1 MSKISPFAIHKTLIG
16 IGGEPKS
23 VKRLRSGDLLIETMS
38 DLQTKSFLLA
48 KTFFNSPVTVS
59 PHKTL
64 NSCRGVISEPDLLST
79 PDAEILEGFSDQGVI
94 QVRRITIKRDSNI
107 IPTKHIILTFNKPK
121 LPTAVKAGYLHCKI
135 RPYIPNPLRCFKCQR
150 FGHSQT
156 SCRGQLTCSRCASV
170 GHSSTDCTLEPKC
183 VNCTQSHPSD
193 SKLCQKWKIEKK
205 QIQEIKINK
214 NISYFEAR
222 RLIVPQLT
230 QTYAQAARPSTISTA
245 TQTDSNLSNIICP
258 PLQCLTPISSKN
270 PLPGTSSSV
279 STFSTSS
286 SSTQGNLLPSPSG
299 ILPTIQISPLETE
312 TRSRT
317 PPAKLD
323 SVSTE
328 NLHESVPNES
338 NSEHLLQLKPN
349 KLSRNATPTEITTD
363 DEDMITYDV
372 EEEELEQ
379 DPFILPEDW
388 FLSLTRMF
396 AVGGDPYRGK
406 VESGVP
412 VACALAHASRRREA
426 GVSPL
431 LSIGWRYFTSD
442 FLHVST
448 EEIKENMKAQK
459 VCDVRRITIRRD
471 GQVLNTKHLILTFN
485 TPDLPQTVKMA
496 YIRCPVRPYI
506 PNPLRCF
513 QCQRFWTFKQS
524 AAVSQ
529 PALHVQ
535 RRCHGHSR
543 PLAKR
548 RKSMDDLSPRPRL
561 LAPCPQGLTFSLGE
575 YGVHAP
581 EVP

>member
-23 VKRLRSGDLLIETMS
+23 VKTTAFRDLLIETMS

-94 QVRRITIKRDSNI
+94 Q
-107 IPTKHIILTFNKPK
+107 
-121 LPTAVKAGYLHCKI
+121 
-135 RPYIPNPLRCFKCQR
+135 R

-193 SKLCQKWKIEKK
+193 SKLCQKWKIEK

-245 TQTDSNLSNIICP
+245 TQTDPNLSNIICP

-299 ILPTIQISPLETE
+299 ILPTIQSEPLLQIPIPTTTTTTSPDNNLNTLISHLETE

-338 NSEHLLQLKPN
+338 NSEHSTAAEAQQIVKRKSRNRRKRSKIQKPDIEI
-349 KLSRNATPTEITTD
+349 KRVPHRSRNATPTEITTD
-363 DEDMITYDV
+363 DEDMITYDM

-379 DPFILPEDW
+379 DPFILPEGY
-388 FLSLTRMF
+388 LRALTPSR
-396 AVGGDPYRGK
+396 YRNY
-406 VESGVP
+406 
-412 VACALAHASRRREA
+412 RE
-426 GVSPL
+426 
-431 LSIGWRYFTSD
+431 
-442 FLHVST
+442 
-448 EEIKENMKAQK
+448 
-459 VCDVRRITIRRD
+459 
-471 GQVLNTKHLILTFN
+471 
-485 TPDLPQTVKMA
+485 
-496 YIRCPVRPYI
+496 
-506 PNPLRCF
+506 
-513 QCQRFWTFKQS
+513 
-524 AAVSQ
+524 
-529 PALHVQ
+529 
-535 RRCHGHSR
+535 
-543 PLAKR
+543 
-548 RKSMDDLSPRPRL
+548 
-561 LAPCPQGLTFSLGE
+561 
-575 YGVHAP
+575 
-581 EVP
+581 

>member
-16 IGGEPKS
+16 IRGEPKS

-64 NSCRGVISEPDLLST
+64 NSCRGVISEPDLLGT

-107 IPTKHIILTFNKPK
+107 IPTKHIILTFNNPK
-121 LPTAVKAGYLHCKI
+121 LPTTVKAGYLNCKI

-193 SKLCQKWKIEKK
+193 SKLCQNWKLEK

-230 QTYAQAARPSTISTA
+230 QTYAQAARPSTISTDS
-245 TQTDSNLSNIICP
+245 QTDPNLSNIICP

-270 PLPGTSSSV
+270 PIPSTSSSV

-286 SSTQGNLLPSPSG
+286 SSTQDNLLPSPSG
-299 ILPTIQISPLETE
+299 ILPTIQSESLLQIPIPTTTTTTTPPGNNLNTLVSPLETE
-312 TRSRT
+312 TRSHT
-317 PPAKLD
+317 TPAKLN

-328 NLHESVPNES
+328 NLPESVPNES
-338 NSEHLLQLKPN
+338 NSEHSTAAEAQQIVKRKSRNRRKRPKIQKPDIEI
-349 KLSRNATPTEITTD
+349 KRVPHRSRNATPTEITTD

-372 EEEELEQ
+372 EEGGLEQ
-379 DPFILPEDW
+379 DPPNKFTIDEDPFILPK
-388 FLSLTRMF
+388 
-396 AVGGDPYRGK
+396 GY
-406 VESGVP
+406 
-412 VACALAHASRRREA
+412 
-426 GVSPL
+426 
-431 LSIGWRYFTSD
+431 
-442 FLHVST
+442 
-448 EEIKENMKAQK
+448 
-459 VCDVRRITIRRD
+459 
-471 GQVLNTKHLILTFN
+471 
-485 TPDLPQTVKMA
+485 
-496 YIRCPVRPYI
+496 
-506 PNPLRCF
+506 LR
-513 QCQRFWTFKQS
+513 
-524 AAVSQ
+524 A
-529 PALHVQ
+529 
-535 RRCHGHSR
+535 
-543 PLAKR
+543 
-548 RKSMDDLSPRPRL
+548 
-561 LAPCPQGLTFSLGE
+561 
-575 YGVHAP
+575 
-581 EVP
+581 

>member
-150 FGHSQT
+150 
-156 SCRGQLTCSRCASV
+156 
-170 GHSSTDCTLEPKC
+170 
-183 VNCTQSHPSD
+183 
-193 SKLCQKWKIEKK
+193 
-205 QIQEIKINK
+205 
-214 NISYFEAR
+214 
-222 RLIVPQLT
+222 LIVPQLT

-299 ILPTIQISPLETE
+299 ILPTIQSEPLLQIPIPTTTTTTSPDNNLNTLVSPLETE

-338 NSEHLLQLKPN
+338 NSEHSTAAEAQQIVKRKSRSRRKRSKIPKPN
-349 KLSRNATPTEITTD
+349 IEIKRVPHRSRNATPTEITTD
-363 DEDMITYDV
+363 DEDN
-372 EEEELEQ
+372 
-379 DPFILPEDW
+379 FILLMLKVVPETRQVCEV
-388 FLSLTRMF
+388 LSFTPRD
-396 AVGGDPYRGK
+396 VGGREGRLAISKNSNEDIRLNENDCEESEESADVIDNIPKNLDIYISLEMAQSGYRIIVMFLADLRLEMFCGK
-406 VESGVP
+406 AV
-412 VACALAHASRRREA
+412 LQQAS
-426 GVSPL
+426 
-431 LSIGWRYFTSD
+431 
-442 FLHVST
+442 
-448 EEIKENMKAQK
+448 
-459 VCDVRRITIRRD
+459 
-471 GQVLNTKHLILTFN
+471 
-485 TPDLPQTVKMA
+485 
-496 YIRCPVRPYI
+496 
-506 PNPLRCF
+506 
-513 QCQRFWTFKQS
+513 
-524 AAVSQ
+524 
-529 PALHVQ
+529 
-535 RRCHGHSR
+535 
-543 PLAKR
+543 
-548 RKSMDDLSPRPRL
+548 
-561 LAPCPQGLTFSLGE
+561 
-575 YGVHAP
+575 
-581 EVP
+581 

>member
-23 VKRLRSGDLLIETMS
+23 VKRLRSGDLLIETIS

-121 LPTAVKAGYLHCKI
+121 LPTTVKAGYLNCKI

-150 FGHSQT
+150 FDHSQT

-170 GHSSTDCTLEPKC
+170 GHSSTDCTLEQKC

-193 SKLCQKWKIEKK
+193 SKLCQKWKIEK
-205 QIQEIKINK
+205 QIQELKTNR

-245 TQTDSNLSNIICP
+245 YQTDPNLSNIICP

-270 PLPGTSSSV
+270 TLPGTSSSV

-286 SSTQGNLLPSPSG
+286 SSTQDNLLPSPYS
-299 ILPTIQISPLETE
+299 ILPAIQKTQ

-317 PPAKLD
+317 PPAKLN

-338 NSEHLLQLKPN
+338 NSEHSTAAEAQQIIKRKSRNRRKRSKIPKPN
-349 KLSRNATPTEITTD
+349 IEIKRVTHRSRNATPTEITTD

-372 EEEELEQ
+372 EEELEQ
-379 DPFILPEDW
+379 DPFILPEGY
-388 FLSLTRMF
+388 LRALTPSR
-396 AVGGDPYRGK
+396 YRK
-406 VESGVP
+406 Y
-412 VACALAHASRRREA
+412 RE
-426 GVSPL
+426 
-431 LSIGWRYFTSD
+431 
-442 FLHVST
+442 
-448 EEIKENMKAQK
+448 
-459 VCDVRRITIRRD
+459 
-471 GQVLNTKHLILTFN
+471 
-485 TPDLPQTVKMA
+485 
-496 YIRCPVRPYI
+496 
-506 PNPLRCF
+506 
-513 QCQRFWTFKQS
+513 
-524 AAVSQ
+524 
-529 PALHVQ
+529 
-535 RRCHGHSR
+535 
-543 PLAKR
+543 
-548 RKSMDDLSPRPRL
+548 
-561 LAPCPQGLTFSLGE
+561 
-575 YGVHAP
+575 
-581 EVP
+581 

>member
-1 MSKISPFAIHKTLIG
+1 MGLKRLKSLPIAAIQWYVPYLTLLKTLQQG
-16 IGGEPKS
+16 F
-23 VKRLRSGDLLIETMS
+23 RYR
-38 DLQTKSFLLA
+38 
-48 KTFFNSPVTVS
+48 VS
-59 PHKTL
+59 PQGLTPL
-64 NSCRGVISEPDLLST
+64 GEGVISEPDLLST

-94 QVRRITIKRDSNI
+94 QLDICIV
-107 IPTKHIILTFNKPK
+107 
-121 LPTAVKAGYLHCKI
+121 KI

-193 SKLCQKWKIEKK
+193 SKLCQKWKIEK

-299 ILPTIQISPLETE
+299 ILPTIQSEPLLQIPIPTTTTTTSPDNNLNTLVSPLETE

-328 NLHESVPNES
+328 VI
-338 NSEHLLQLKPN
+338 
-349 KLSRNATPTEITTD
+349 SR
-363 DEDMITYDV
+363 
-372 EEEELEQ
+372 
-379 DPFILPEDW
+379 
-388 FLSLTRMF
+388 TR
-396 AVGGDPYRGK
+396 
-406 VESGVP
+406 
-412 VACALAHASRRREA
+412 L
-426 GVSPL
+426 
-431 LSIGWRYFTSD
+431 
-442 FLHVST
+442 
-448 EEIKENMKAQK
+448 
-459 VCDVRRITIRRD
+459 
-471 GQVLNTKHLILTFN
+471 
-485 TPDLPQTVKMA
+485 
-496 YIRCPVRPYI
+496 
-506 PNPLRCF
+506 
-513 QCQRFWTFKQS
+513 
-524 AAVSQ
+524 
-529 PALHVQ
+529 
-535 RRCHGHSR
+535 
-543 PLAKR
+543 
-548 RKSMDDLSPRPRL
+548 
-561 LAPCPQGLTFSLGE
+561 
-575 YGVHAP
+575 
-581 EVP
+581 